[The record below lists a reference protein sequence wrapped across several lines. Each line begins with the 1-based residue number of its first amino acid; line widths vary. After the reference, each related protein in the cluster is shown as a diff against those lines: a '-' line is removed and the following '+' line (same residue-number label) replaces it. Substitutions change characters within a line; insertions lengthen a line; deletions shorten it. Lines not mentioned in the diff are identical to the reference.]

1 MLGKCVVKWLDN
13 TLFSINLLVLDHL
26 SSFQV
31 HGFVWW
37 VAHEASDYYM
47 DIGLKYNWVYGFIGR
62 DENHQTWSFWLQM
75 SEKSRFLSQ
84 DVMYDTFNMI
94 EAAYIAVIV
103 LYHVIKFA

>member
-1 MLGKCVVKWLDN
+1 V
-13 TLFSINLLVLDHL
+13 DHL
-26 SSFQV
+26 SSFKV
-31 HGFVWW
+31 HGFYWW

-47 DIGLKYNWVYGFIGR
+47 AIGLENNWVYTGSYGR
-62 DENHQTWSFWLQM
+62 DENCQTWSFWLQM
-75 SEKSRFLSQ
+75 SEKSRFSSQ